1 MHIIH
6 IYTEVKRQSF
16 NELAKATERKRH
28 NERRRIFTRRL
39 QKEFF
44 RCIFRHKR
52 NCEPFLSKILDGCSE
67 MVNHLVYY
75 KEAVSRLYPSVQVR
89 KKHLSKG

>member
-1 MHIIH
+1 MNIIH
-6 IYTEVKRQSF
+6 IFTEVKRQSF

-39 QKEFF
+39 QK
-44 RCIFRHKR
+44 
-52 NCEPFLSKILDGCSE
+52 

-89 KKHLSKG
+89 KKHLSWG